1 MLNIGSDTR
10 IYLYNGSTDMRK
22 GINGLSLLAESILS
36 DQFCNGAMF
45 VFRGRRADRIKVLWW
60 DGQGFVYSINV
71 LIVVNSHGQ
80 AVNTQAQLVLPEVNY
95 LC

>member
-1 MLNIGSDTR
+1 MIRNYISFLHFSSTVFGGHYSLYLEAGELIGLR
-10 IYLYNGSTDMRK
+10 
-22 GINGLSLLAESILS
+22 
-36 DQFCNGAMF
+36 FCGGT
-45 VFRGRRADRIKVLWW
+45 VRA
-60 DGQGFVYSINV
+60 FVYSINV